1 MKHLGFSFHVLL
13 LSLPC
18 GMLTAQQTP
27 QPQTGRIFNTVKQKL
42 AAGRPVVGG
51 TVLIPDPDSY
61 CAMAN
66 AGFDFLWIE
75 MQHSPMTY
83 QDVAHMIRSCKGA
96 PAMPFIRVPDATEG
110 DIQKATDI
118 GAAGIIIPMV
128 EDVQKVQNA
137 IKFSRYPPLGKR
149 SLGNGQ
155 YGTLWGPDYRQIAN
169 DNVMI
174 VAMIESPAGVNIAEE
189 IASTPGVDVVFVA
202 STDLGSFSGFK
213 QGDPQYEALVRT
225 VEQAV
230 SKAGKKLAGPLAWK
244 ASRQGYMF
252 FQGPT
257 EASLIKTG
265 AQFDLGNNPKS
276 ESRKGVAP
284 TEGAEKP

>member
-75 MQHSPMTY
+75 MQHSPMSY
-83 QDVAHMIRSCKGA
+83 QDVAHMIMSCKGA

-110 DIQKATDI
+110 DIQKAVDM
-118 GAAGIIIPMV
+118 GAMGIIIPMV
-128 EDVQKVQNA
+128 EDLNKVRNA
-137 IKFSRYPPLGKR
+137 IKFAKYPPMGKR
-149 SLGNGQ
+149 SQGNGQ
-155 YGTLWGPDYRQIAN
+155 YGALYGPDYRKIAN
-169 DNVMI
+169 DNIMI
-174 VAMIESPAGVNIAEE
+174 VAMIESPAGVDLADAMAAI
-189 IASTPGVDVVFVA
+189 PGVDVIFAA
-202 STDLGSFSGFK
+202 STDLGSFSGHK
-213 QGDPQYEALVRT
+213 QGEPEYE
-225 VEQAV
+225 
-230 SKAGKKLAGPLAWK
+230 
-244 ASRQGYMF
+244 
-252 FQGPT
+252 
-257 EASLIKTG
+257 
-265 AQFDLGNNPKS
+265 
-276 ESRKGVAP
+276 
-284 TEGAEKP
+284 

>member
-1 MKHLGFSFHVLL
+1 MNHLGFSFFVLL

-83 QDVAHMIRSCKGA
+83 QDVARMIFACRGSAG
-96 PAMPFIRVPDATEG
+96 MPFIRVPDATES

-118 GAAGIIIPMV
+118 GAIGV
-128 EDVQKVQNA
+128 
-137 IKFSRYPPLGKR
+137 
-149 SLGNGQ
+149 
-155 YGTLWGPDYRQIAN
+155 
-169 DNVMI
+169 I
-174 VAMIESPAGVNIAEE
+174 VP
-189 IASTPGVDVVFVA
+189 TVD
-202 STDLGSFSGFK
+202 
-213 QGDPQYEALVRT
+213 T
-225 VEQAV
+225 VE
-230 SKAGKKLAGPLAWK
+230 KA
-244 ASRQGYMF
+244 
-252 FQGPT
+252 
-257 EASLIKTG
+257 EA
-265 AQFDLGNNPKS
+265 
-276 ESRKGVAP
+276 
-284 TEGAEKP
+284 